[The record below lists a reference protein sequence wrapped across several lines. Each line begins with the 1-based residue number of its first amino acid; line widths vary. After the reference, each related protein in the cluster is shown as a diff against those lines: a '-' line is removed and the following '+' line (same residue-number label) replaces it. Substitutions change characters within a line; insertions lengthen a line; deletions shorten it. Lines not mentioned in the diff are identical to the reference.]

1 MRDKHPV
8 KMSLDVLKK
17 SWRRHVHVKD
27 VGERSVGRKGEKEHC
42 LGLRKTAFVEDKKE
56 ETKVQF

>member
-1 MRDKHPV
+1 M
-8 KMSLDVLKK
+8 
-17 SWRRHVHVKD
+17 HVKD